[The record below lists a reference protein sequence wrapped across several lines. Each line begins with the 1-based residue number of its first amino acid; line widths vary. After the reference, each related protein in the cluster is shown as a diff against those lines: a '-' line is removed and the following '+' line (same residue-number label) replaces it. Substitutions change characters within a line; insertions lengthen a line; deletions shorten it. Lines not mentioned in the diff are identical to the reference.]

1 MQVNVKTNIKE
12 ISKNLT
18 RDQKKQVPFAASLAI
33 NATLGIG
40 KKNRMKGLDGAL
52 QKQMKKKRNQLKMKL
67 NNY

>member
-52 QKQMKKKRNQLKMKL
+52 QNK
-67 NNY
+67 